1 MATLSLAAPNPSATR
16 NAQAS
21 TDALARLLATENIRV
36 EHQPVPTAMFDT
48 ASRTLVLPVWK
59 GMSQDLYDML
69 VGHEVGHAL
78 WTPACDATVM
88 GALKRIRAAGAPT
101 DAWAKSIL
109 NIVEDARIERLIK
122 EKFPGLRRNFTIA
135 YRELI
140 ARDIFGLA
148 EVNGDPNAKGFVDR
162 FNLYHKCGALG
173 LMQVA
178 FDRQEQPLVDRGQR
192 IASFEDAVVLCE
204 DICAMLRE
212 EGDSNEPQNGDN
224 GKGKPGQGQGESQP
238 QSDRGAESQSE
249 QGDADAQDDGAAVN
263 GQDDGQSQEQGKPQN
278 SNAPQGE
285 QGGDSKADGKPEG
298 KPQDKPEGKSKQ
310 AGDTGDT
317 DTGKGRDAKDGAGIG
332 ESISTDDKM
341 TNGLGKMADTKNGGY
356 YHQYGEAPAFDMDR
370 LLVRAEDVI
379 ALWRDQFAK
388 EPASLPLIDSLYD
401 AWKRDNLPTVMN
413 MVKRFEQRKAADDA
427 KRTMTAKSGRIDT
440 SRLAYY
446 KVSEDLFLSMTTTT
460 DGKSHGLVML
470 VDWSGSMSGVLGS
483 VVSQVL
489 CLVEFCRKA
498 GVPYEVYAFSDC
510 VTGWKAGEKVQ
521 FDDYDGR
528 YTVCKAEDGRLNP
541 GGFRMVQFLRS
552 GMSRADHAD
561 AVRGM
566 VSVMAL
572 HGYAPF
578 NTVIHTKWQTMNP
591 GNQYYYSH
599 HDGIRALA
607 PKFAAPAALSLNGT
621 PLNEG
626 LLASADLI
634 EAFRK
639 RTGAQIVNLAVLTDG
654 EATRSVSVHKGAL
667 ARAGY
672 KRDTAGWDRYP
683 AVVLRWGTKQYPF
696 METNPKGGRFGRQ
709 CETDAIIRY
718 LRDRTGARVYG
729 FYLMGDKTA
738 ARTIKGHA
746 FQFPTPQAQLA
757 AVEQLDSEGSCIVP
771 HPAYDE
777 YYLVGIAERTEDENF
792 MDRLD
797 PNALSARKIASSF
810 AKGMTNRSTSRT
822 IMVRFTDCFA
832 TGKPS
837 QHKMR

>member
-1 MATLSLAAPNPSATR
+1 MATLSLSTPNPSATR

-78 WTPACDATVM
+78 WTPACDTTVTN
-88 GALKRIRAAGAPT
+88 AITRIRAAGAPS

-135 YRELI
+135 YRELV

-148 EVNGDPNAKGFVDR
+148 SVNGDPNAKGFVDR

-178 FDRQEQPLVDRGQR
+178 FDSQEQPLVARGER

-204 DICAMLRE
+204 DICVFLRE
-212 EGDSNEPQNGDN
+212 NSNNNEPQDNDNGDEN
-224 GKGKPGQGQGESQP
+224 GDLGQGQGADEP
-238 QSDRGAESQSE
+238 NGRGAESQ
-249 QGDADAQDDGAAVN
+249 GNADDAANRPEAG
-263 GQDDGQSQEQGKPQN
+263 N
-278 SNAPQGE
+278 SPQGE
-285 QGGDSKADGKPEG
+285 QGGDSEADGKPEDNSE
-298 KPQDKPEGKSKQ
+298 DKPNQ
-310 AGDTGDT
+310 TGNT
-317 DTGKGRDAKDGAGIG
+317 SGMDTGKGRTAENGAGIG

-341 TNGLGKMADTKNGGY
+341 TNGLGKMTDTNNGGY
-356 YHQYGEAPAFDMDR
+356 YHQYGEAPVFDMDR
-370 LLVRAEDVI
+370 LVVRAEDVV

-388 EPASLPLIDSLYD
+388 EPSALPLIDSLYE

-427 KRTMTAKSGRIDT
+427 RRTMTAKSGRIDP

-470 VDWSGSMSGVLGS
+470 VDWSGSMGGVLGS

-489 CLVEFCRKA
+489 CLVEFCRKT
-498 GVPYEVYAFSDC
+498 GVPYEVYAFTDC
-510 VTGWKAGEKVQ
+510 ITGWKPKTNEQDANADSDRDSYGVN
-521 FDDYDGR
+521 GA
-528 YTVCKAEDGRLNP
+528 VCRVEVGRLNP
-541 GGFRMVQFLRS
+541 TGFRMIQFLRS
-552 GMSRADHAD
+552 GMARADHAD

-566 VSVMAL
+566 VSVMTL
-572 HGYAPF
+572 QGYAPF
-578 NTVIHTKWQTMNP
+578 NTIIRAKYDALYS
-591 GNQYYYSH
+591 GSRQYWGH
-599 HDGIRALA
+599 HEGLLALA
-607 PKFAAPAALSLNGT
+607 PKFAAPEALSLHAT

-654 EATRSVSVHKGAL
+654 DATRSVEVHESPEESTS
-667 ARAGY
+667 ARVRY
-672 KRDTAGWDRYP
+672 KDRNGWDRCR
-683 AVVLRWGTKQYPF
+683 AVVLRWGSKQYPF
-696 METNPKGGRFGRQ
+696 KESGCYGHRSETN
-709 CETDAIIRY
+709 AIIRY

-729 FYLMGDKTA
+729 FYLMPDAQATRSLK
-738 ARTIKGHA
+738 RGHH
-746 FQFPTPQAQLA
+746 FKFPTPQAQQA
-757 AVEQLDSEGSCIVP
+757 AEKQLDLEGSCILP

-777 YYLVGIAERTEDENF
+777 YYLVGVAFATEAEDF
-792 MDRLD
+792 MDRLN
-797 PNALSARKIASSF
+797 PTALSARKIASSF
-810 AKGMTNRSTSRT
+810 AKGMSKRSSTRT

-832 TGKPS
+832 SGKPS

>member
-1 MATLSLAAPNPSATR
+1 MAMLSLSVPNPSATR
-16 NAQAS
+16 TAQAS

-48 ASRTLVLPVWK
+48 VSRTLVLPVWK

-78 WTPACDATVM
+78 WTPACSDTVKS
-88 GALKRIRAAGAPT
+88 AIDRIRAAGAPN

-135 YRELI
+135 YKELI

-148 EVNGDPNAKGFVDR
+148 EVNGDPNCKGFVDR

-173 LMQVA
+173 LMQIA
-178 FDRQEQPLVDRGQR
+178 FSRQEQPLVDHGQHTN
-192 IASFEDAVVLCE
+192 SFEDVVVLCE
-204 DICAMLRE
+204 RMVALLSQNA
-212 EGDSNEPQNGDN
+212 DSTNNTPEQQVCNEQSQSLTEPGAAEPGAAEPGEPGEPQQAATDPNAVAVSAAGDE
-224 GKGKPGQGQGESQP
+224 Q
-238 QSDRGAESQSE
+238 AEYSR
-249 QGDADAQDDGAAVN
+249 
-263 GQDDGQSQEQGKPQN
+263 
-278 SNAPQGE
+278 PQGE
-285 QGGDSKADGKPEG
+285 AGADSANNSSEESESQNNEQVKPN
-298 KPQDKPEGKSKQ
+298 Q
-310 AGDTGDT
+310 AGYSGLDH
-317 DTGKGRDAKDGAGIG
+317 GKGRDAKNGAGIG
-332 ESISTDDKM
+332 ENISTDDKM
-341 TNGLGKMADTKNGGY
+341 SNGLGKMADTRCGNY
-356 YHQYGEAPAFDMDR
+356 YYQYGEAPKFDMDR
-370 LLVRAEDVI
+370 LLVTAEDVI

-388 EPASLPLIDSLYD
+388 EPAALPLIDSLHD
-401 AWKRDNLPTVMN
+401 AWKRENMPTVMN

-427 KRTMTAKSGRIDT
+427 RRTMTAKSGRIDP

-470 VDWSGSMSGVLGS
+470 VDWSGSMSAVLGS

-510 VTGWKAGEKVQ
+510 VTGWKAGEKVE
-521 FDDYDGR
+521 FSDYDGR
-528 YTVCKAEDGRLNP
+528 YTVCSQEAGRLVP
-541 GGFRMVQFLRS
+541 AGFRMVQFLRS

-572 HGYAPF
+572 HGYQPF
-578 NTVIHTKWQTMNP
+578 NTIIRAQHDAVNNNP
-591 GNQYYYSH
+591 YYYTH
-599 HDGIRALA
+599 HDGLRVLT
-607 PKFAAPAALSLNGT
+607 PKFRAPEALSLNGT
-621 PLNEG
+621 PLNEA
-626 LLASADLI
+626 LLASADVI
-634 EAFRK
+634 EAFRG

-654 EATRSVSVHKGAL
+654 DATRQISVHKGAS
-667 ARAGY
+667 ARAEY
-672 KRDTAGWDRYP
+672 SRDSAGWTRHP
-683 AVVLRWGTKQYPF
+683 ATVLRWGTRQYPF
-696 METNPKGGRFGRQ
+696 VEANSVHRSRQTET
-709 CETDAIIRY
+709 EAIIRY
-718 LRDRTGARVYG
+718 VRDRTGARVYG
-729 FYLMGDKTA
+729 FYLMMAKQA
-738 ARTIKGHA
+738 AKCVKGHA
-746 FQFPTPQAQLA
+746 FQFGSAQAKQA
-757 AVEQLDSEGSCIVP
+757 AAEQLDAEGSCIVP
-771 HPAYDE
+771 HRAYDE

-797 PNALSARKIASSF
+797 TSALSARKIANSF
-810 AKGMTNRSTSRT
+810 ARGMSNRSASRT

>member
-1 MATLSLAAPNPSATR
+1 MATLSLSAPNPSATR

-48 ASRTLVLPVWK
+48 VARTLVLPVWK

-78 WTPACDATVM
+78 WTPACDATVQAAM
-88 GALKRIRAAGAPT
+88 QRIRAAGAPN

-135 YRELI
+135 YRELM

-148 EVNGDPNAKGFVDR
+148 EVNGDPNCKGFVDR

-173 LMQVA
+173 LMQIA
-178 FDRQEQPLVDRGQR
+178 FDSQEQPLVLRGES

-204 DICAMLRE
+204 DICALLSERS
-212 EGDSNEPQNGDN
+212 DSNEPQEQQSINAGNGE
-224 GKGKPGQGQGESQP
+224 GQGAAPSSQGQDTDDS
-238 QSDRGAESQSE
+238 AEAA
-249 QGDADAQDDGAAVN
+249 QGDAD
-263 GQDDGQSQEQGKPQN
+263 GQQSHSDEQGKPQPHN
-278 SNAPQGE
+278 NAPEANQGD
-285 QGGDSKADGKPEG
+285 DSKATYESEQNTQQDTQESKP
-298 KPQDKPEGKSKQ
+298 KPSTQSGLDN
-310 AGDTGDT
+310 
-317 DTGKGRDAKDGAGIG
+317 GKGRDAKNGAGIG
-332 ESISTDDKM
+332 ESISTDDRM
-341 TNGLGKMADTKNGGY
+341 TNGLGKMADTNNGGY
-356 YHQYGEAPAFDMDR
+356 YHQYGDAPKFDMDR
-370 LLVRAEDVI
+370 LLVTAEDVI
-379 ALWRDQFAK
+379 ALWRDSFAK
-388 EPASLPLIDSLYD
+388 EPAALPLIDSLYD
-401 AWKRDNLPTVMN
+401 SWKRENMPTVMN

-427 KRTMTAKSGRIDT
+427 KRTMTAKTGRIDC

-489 CLVEFCRKA
+489 CLVEFCRKT

-510 VTGWKAGEKVQ
+510 VTGWKAGEKVE
-521 FDDYDGR
+521 FGDDGR
-528 YTVCKAEDGRLNP
+528 FKVCSTEAGRLCP

-552 GMSRADHAD
+552 GMSRTDHTD

-566 VSVMAL
+566 VSVMCL

-578 NTVIHTKWQTMNP
+578 NTILQAKWQASNP

-599 HDGIRALA
+599 HTGVRALA
-607 PKFAAPAALSLNGT
+607 PKFAAPEALSLNGT

-654 EATRSVSVHKGAL
+654 DATRSVPVHMGAQ
-667 ARAGY
+667 ARTGY
-672 KRDTAGWDRYP
+672 KRAADGYDRMP
-683 AVVLRWGTKQYPF
+683 SVVLRWGAKQYQFTEP
-696 METNPKGGRFGRQ
+696 NPTGGRWRRQ

-729 FYLMGDKTA
+729 FYLMDEKSA
-738 ARTIKGHA
+738 AKSIRGHV
-746 FQFPTPQAQLA
+746 FQFPTPQAQQA
-757 AVEQLDSEGSCIVP
+757 AADQLDSEGSCIVP
-771 HPAYDE
+771 HRAYDE
-777 YYLVGIAERTEDENF
+777 YYLVGIAGRTEAEDF

-797 PNALSARKIASSF
+797 TSALTPRKIASSF
-810 AKGMTNRSTSRT
+810 ARGMSNRSTTRT

-837 QHKMR
+837 QQRMR